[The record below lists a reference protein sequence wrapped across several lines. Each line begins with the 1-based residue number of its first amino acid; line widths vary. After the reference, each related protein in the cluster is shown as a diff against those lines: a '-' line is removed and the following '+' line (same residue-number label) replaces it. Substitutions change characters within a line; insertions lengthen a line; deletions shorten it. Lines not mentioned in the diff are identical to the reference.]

1 MNMESADRVDSQT
14 KRQGLETLECKLIRV
29 QNSHF
34 CSVNK
39 LRVTVS
45 SAQVRKW
52 MA

>member
-1 MNMESADRVDSQT
+1 MKVESADRVDSHT
-14 KRQGLETLECKLIRV
+14 KRQDLQTLECKLIRV
-29 QNSHF
+29 QSSHF
-34 CSVNK
+34 YSVNK